1 MGVSRMD
8 LADAGSPD
16 KLVSLILKLEPKL
29 APPIPIRELCKQLD
43 IIDICARDL
52 GGFEGGLVTDTD
64 RSNGII
70 THREDRSEE
79 RNRFTIGHELG
90 HFLMPHHVPDKQ
102 GQFLCSAKDFATL
115 SKPES
120 DKRAQMEFEANR
132 FASLMLVPPPIL
144 RKCPDLNREP
154 DLGRLWKLASDFC
167 VSKDVMARAYAE
179 YHEHDIAVLIVKDGA
194 IQRFYRN
201 ATKFPFI
208 SAKLKS
214 PVPVGS
220 MFRKHQHKP
229 GVLSD
234 HQTCIPE
241 NWIDTDRFLKTPELF
256 EQVMWQREGFA
267 MILLTL
273 VRPDED
279 EEDEERQ
286 IERNWHVGF
295 RKR

>member
-1 MGVSRMD
+1 MSVSRID

-16 KLVSLILKLEPKL
+16 KLVSLILKHEPNIAL
-29 APPIPIRELCKQLD
+29 PIPIRTLCKQLD
-43 IIDICARDL
+43 IMDICARDL

-79 RNRFTIGHELG
+79 RKRFTIGHELG

-102 GQFLCSAKDFATL
+102 GHFLCSAKDFATL

-144 RKCPDLNREP
+144 RKHPDFNREP
-154 DLGRLWKLASDFC
+154 DLDRLRKLAKVFC
-167 VSKDVMARAYAE
+167 VSKDVMARAYAD
-179 YHEHDIAVLIVKDGA
+179 YHENDIAIVIVKDG
-194 IQRFYRN
+194 IVQRFYRN
-201 ATKFPFI
+201 ASKFPFVT
-208 SAKLKS
+208 AKLKA

-220 MFRKHQHKP
+220 MFRKLQQNV
-229 GVLSD
+229 GSVSGL
-234 HQTCIPE
+234 QTCIPE
-241 NWIDTDRFLKTPELF
+241 NWIDTDSFQKTPELF

-279 EEDEERQ
+279 EEDEDRQ